1 MLLLLFEPRPL
12 DQCSF
17 FACAL
22 LYPGPIST
30 FHSRSVVHS
39 LCRLSAFGAGARF
52 VRRPLARCSV
62 FTFRSV
68 FCLFN
73 LLIGVLPLVVIIR
86 YSQFTTLY
94 RIYLPFASPF
104 LFAHSINICF
114 QKCTSASGEFHP
126 IRIFFR
132 YPLELLSSF
141 YVVYSLFPHHFA
153 LFFFSLL
160 LVLVTA
166 CATILYIFL
175 YSRTAF

>member
-73 LLIGVLPLVVIIR
+73 LWIAVLPLVVLIR

-126 IRIFFR
+126 IQIFFR

-141 YVVYSLFPHHFA
+141 YVVYSLFPNHFA
-153 LFFFSLL
+153 LFFFLSSIGISDCL
-160 LVLVTA
+160 
-166 CATILYIFL
+166 CDYFIYFL